1 MTALFHLLN
10 TELLLRRIQIAV
22 GDTAEPQRKFM
33 KKGKVELSE
42 VSIYVYIM
50 LKKIYCSFID
60 LTSVV
65 SVMLLISTID
75 HDDRHIKT
83 SVKS

>member
-1 MTALFHLLN
+1 MIALFHFLN
-10 TELLLRRIQIAV
+10 TELLLQRVQLAV

-50 LKKIYCSFID
+50 LKKGYFPFMDSI
-60 LTSVV
+60 SVV
-65 SVMLLISTID
+65 FVTMLIS
-75 HDDRHIKT
+75 
-83 SVKS
+83 SASGWYCLL

>member
-1 MTALFHLLN
+1 MGRKGVIALFHFLN
-10 TELLLRRIQIAV
+10 TELLLQRVQLAV

-50 LKKIYCSFID
+50 LKKGYFPFMDSI
-60 LTSVV
+60 SVV
-65 SVMLLISTID
+65 FVTMLIS
-75 HDDRHIKT
+75 
-83 SVKS
+83 SASGWYCLL